1 MKKVLSV
8 VLAVIIALSVS
19 FSSYAEKRPT
29 IVVEDVLA
37 SDCNDI
43 VVKISIE
50 NNPGLISMRMYLNYD
65 KNVLKLKSVSDGTV
79 FGSGHS
85 VFGDD
90 LNASPY
96 VMLWVDELAP
106 KNYSDDGVL
115 ATLTFSTKAGADL
128 SDTEISVE
136 LDRESVFDYDLND
149 YDFDVES
156 GTVSFNGQP
165 VSGDPVIFAESVVGE
180 KGQTVH
186 VPVVI
191 RNNPGIIALMLSLTY
206 DTSFMTLTG
215 VTDKGLLGQG
225 TGIFGNNYETIPYR
239 MIWEDGLVT
248 KNYTSDGELAVLTF
262 RINPQTTASS
272 GDVIIEVVNDS
283 TFDIDLNDVNF
294 TTAAGK
300 VSLDG
305 IPQIYLDGGVW
316 AAGQDIDVTLN
327 VKANPGI
334 ISTIINI
341 DFDHSVL
348 ELISAENGDIF
359 EDSCFM
365 CGNDKTASPYKLI
378 WEDGLALS
386 DNTGNGALA
395 LLKFRVLDESKAIGS
410 AINISYDPQSTFNA
424 ELDDVSFEIEGLT
437 IEAPSILSSDSMVSI
452 DYSKKFIVVESQYC
466 NVEEA
471 IYAVS
476 DDLDIRYIY
485 DADKVGTESKLA
497 VVNMNG
503 KTVEEYI
510 FVLLGDLNCDGNV
523 DGMDAVIDNCIISS
537 MLSKTDVS
545 EAVWL
550 AADINSDGTVNSS
563 DSEKIQREGLNIQM
577 LY

>member
-8 VLAVIIALSVS
+8 ILAVIIALSVS

-29 IVVEDVLA
+29 IVVEDVLV

-65 KNVLKLKSVSDGTV
+65 KSILTLTGVSDGTV

-85 VFGDD
+85 VFGDN

-136 LDRESVFDYDLND
+136 LDKESVFDYDLND

-165 VSGDPVIFAESVVGE
+165 AGGDPVVFAESVVGE
-180 KGQTVH
+180 KGQTVN
-186 VPVVI
+186 VPIVI

-225 TGIFGNNYETIPYR
+225 TSIFGNNYETVPYR

-248 KNYTSDGELAVLTF
+248 KNYSVDGELAVLTF
-262 RINPQTTASS
+262 RINPQTTATS

-294 TTAAGK
+294 TTEAGK

-316 AAGQDIDVTLN
+316 ADGQDIDVTLN
-327 VKANPGI
+327 IKANPGI
-334 ISTIINI
+334 ISTIVNI

-348 ELISAENGDIF
+348 ELISVENGEVF
-359 EDSCFM
+359 PYSCFM
-365 CGNDKTASPYKLI
+365 CGNDKTVIPYKLI

-386 DNTGNGALA
+386 DNTANGILA
-395 LLKFRVLDESKAIGS
+395 ILKFRVIDESKAEGTV
-410 AINISYDPQSTFNA
+410 INISYDPQSTFNA
-424 ELDDVSFEIEGLT
+424 ELDDISFETEGLT
-437 IEAPSILSSDSMVSI
+437 IKASLVLSSDSMVFV

-471 IYAVS
+471 IYAAS

-485 DADKVGTESKLA
+485 NTDKVGTESKLT

-503 KTVEEYI
+503 KTVEEYT
-510 FVLLGDLNCDGNV
+510 FVFLGDLNCDGIVN
-523 DGMDAVIDNCIISS
+523 GMDAVIDNCIISA

-545 EAVWL
+545 KAVWM
-550 AADINSDGTVNSS
+550 AADFNSDGTVNSS
-563 DSEKIQREGLNIQM
+563 DSEEIQREGLNIQM